1 MVDCCVIIYIS
12 MHFMEPGQVVINQR
26 GLTHVCM
33 CVSLCFPG
41 SSAVVVVRGAGPSPP
56 AASPEE
62 PAERTA
68 GESPHAAQHEQ
79 HEARPHTQV
88 SHMCETCPIRWTK
101 LTLKIWKTYI
111 CLIPS
116 KQ

>member
-1 MVDCCVIIYIS
+1 
-12 MHFMEPGQVVINQR
+12 
-26 GLTHVCM
+26 M

-62 PAERTA
+62 QAERTA

-88 SHMCETCPIRWTK
+88 SHMSCQVDK
-101 LTLKIWKTYI
+101 AHSYKKVG
-111 CLIPS
+111 
-116 KQ
+116 Q